1 VNHFD
6 AEARAERIH
15 LQLMLALTF
24 STGVVDAV
32 GYLGMDRVFTGNMTG
47 NVVVLGMALTGADGL
62 PVLGPALALLGFLA
76 GAALGGRALRRAGS
90 AWTGHTTA
98 LFGVVAAVVLGVA
111 VLATASDDHAVLVT
125 STTLVAVAMGI
136 QAATARFIAIKD
148 VTTVVVTSTLTGLA
162 ADSVF
167 GNGKVTHT
175 WRRALAVALILAGAA
190 VGALAL
196 QVSLGAGLL
205 VAGLVIGAVT
215 VVGARHPDARPAP
228 VTALA
233 GADATGAGA

>member
-1 VNHFD
+1 VNKT
-6 AEARAERIH
+6 ERVH

-47 NVVVLGMALTGADGL
+47 NVVILGMALTGADGL

-76 GAALGGRALRRAGS
+76 GAAVGGRVLRRAGR

-98 LFGVVAAVVLGVA
+98 LFGGVAALVLGVA
-111 VLATASDDHAVLVT
+111 VLVSTSDTHAVMVT
-125 STTLVAVAMGI
+125 GTTLVATAMGV
-136 QAATARFIAIKD
+136 QAATARFIAVKD

-167 GNGKVTHT
+167 GNGTVTHS
-175 WRRALAVALILAGAA
+175 WRRAVAVVLILCGAA

-196 QVSLGAGLL
+196 QISLAAGLVL
-205 VAGLVIGAVT
+205 AGLVIAGAT
-215 VVGARHPDARPAP
+215 VVGARHPDARPVPAATP
-228 VTALA
+228 
-233 GADATGAGA
+233 TGAAA